1 LLTGE
6 LVNLRAA
13 DARDASIVHHW
24 FNDPA
29 VMRGWGWSASARSLQ
44 SVARQLEE
52 WLAQEDVLGRPAA
65 LIAEALDGSPVGLVV
80 LRVDRPEARSFE
92 LSLLVGEPSLWGKG
106 IGADMVQTIL
116 EACFAGWGVHR
127 VGVRVEEDNDRALAL
142 YRRAGFLQ
150 EGRMRQA
157 AFRDGRHAD
166 ILLLSR
172 LGPEWL
178 KDEA

>member
-1 LLTGE
+1 
-6 LVNLRAA
+6 
-13 DARDASIVHHW
+13 
-24 FNDPA
+24 
-29 VMRGWGWSASARSLQ
+29 
-44 SVARQLEE
+44 
-52 WLAQEDVLGRPAA
+52 
-65 LIAEALDGSPVGLVV
+65 
-80 LRVDRPEARSFE
+80 
-92 LSLLVGEPSLWGKG
+92 LLVGEPSLWGGG
-106 IGADMVQTIL
+106 IGADMLHTIL
-116 EACFAGWGVHR
+116 ESCFAGWGVHR